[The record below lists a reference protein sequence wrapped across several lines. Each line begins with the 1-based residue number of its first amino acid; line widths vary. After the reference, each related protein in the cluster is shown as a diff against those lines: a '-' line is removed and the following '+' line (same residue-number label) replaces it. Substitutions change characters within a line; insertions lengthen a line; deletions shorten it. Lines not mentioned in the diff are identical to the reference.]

1 VEGGAALPAAPAPAA
16 AFLGRPG
23 LATAAAVKF
32 RRGEAGD
39 AVLPPRPFTAGLPT
53 FTPVAVATTAGGD
66 VLSGVCCGCLLS
78 ALAEALEGV
87 RVRGVAA
94 AAVGFLARL
103 AAAAAGGVRPAE
115 GSLAEN

>member
-1 VEGGAALPAAPAPAA
+1 LEEGGAALPAAAGPAA
-16 AFLGRPG
+16 FFARPG
-23 LATAAAVKF
+23 LATAAAIIF

-39 AVLPPRPFTAGLPT
+39 AVLPPRPFTAGLPI
-53 FTPVAVATTAGGD
+53 FTPAVAVVATAGGD

-87 RVRGVAA
+87 RVRGGA

-103 AAAAAGGVRPAE
+103 AAAGGVRPAE